1 MRYLLLSS
9 ILLQLVA
16 TSGIAGD
23 SLAVFEIKST
33 GNLVRSAQVTIPAN
47 TLVNIGFESNN
58 TNNALNCNQGV
69 LVDFGGGSV
78 AVKYQDF
85 IYRSGQANDNGFDN
99 RSYRN
104 AAPIPP
110 PSNPLELSGV
120 MGPCTITF
128 FCKSAAVRGSIY
140 SKSDYK
146 YASYW
151 RSVLIKPSS
160 SKLTVNIPQNYM
172 GDMLEE
178 KYGYQS
184 PSWTKKTGLNNTFVS
199 SNQYS
204 GFASPYF
211 YSSTATSS
219 ISSVV
224 TWSTVP
230 ETKSYRTVN
239 ARFLGPMTV
248 DVSYTNKSDTN
259 NFAFIRY
266 YISPAKYSYN
276 TTSGVNVVKDDATPN
291 TKNVRLVFEKSTDNK
306 KWIPAD
312 SMYVTEISGQ
322 AFYRVRNEEF

>member
-1 MRYLLLSS
+1 MRYLFLSS
-9 ILLQLVA
+9 ILLQLVI
-16 TSGIAGD
+16 TSGMAGD

-33 GNLVRSAQVTIPAN
+33 GNLVRSAQVSIPAN

-58 TNNALNCNQGV
+58 TNNAITFNQGV
-69 LVDFGGGSV
+69 LVDFGGGAV
-78 AVKYQDF
+78 AVKYQDPPWLQ
-85 IYRSGQANDNGFDN
+85 YGQTNGYATRSFP
-99 RSYRN
+99 N
-104 AAPIPP
+104 AARDPAFAFASP
-110 PSNPLELSGV
+110 GV

-128 FCKSAAVRGSIY
+128 FCQSAAVRGSIY
-140 SKSDYK
+140 SKSDSK

-151 RSVLIKPSS
+151 TSVLIKPSS

-178 KYGYQS
+178 RYGSQF
-184 PSWTKKTGLNNTFVS
+184 PSWTKKTGLNNTFVY

-204 GFASPYF
+204 GFTTPGFYGASV
-211 YSSTATSS
+211 TSS

-239 ARFLGPMTV
+239 GRFLGSMTV

-266 YISPAKYSYN
+266 YISPANYSYN
-276 TTSGVNVVKDDATPN
+276 TTSGVNVVKDEANPN

-306 KWIPAD
+306 NWLPAD
-312 SMYVTEISGQ
+312 SMYVTETSGQ
-322 AFYRVRNEEF
+322 AFYRIRNEEF

>member
-1 MRYLLLSS
+1 M
-9 ILLQLVA
+9 
-16 TSGIAGD
+16 AGD

-33 GNLVRSAQVTIPAN
+33 GNLVRSAQVSIPAN

-58 TNNALNCNQGV
+58 TNNALIFNQGV
-69 LVDFGGGSV
+69 LVDFGGGAV
-78 AVKYQDF
+78 AVKYQDPQ
-85 IYRSGQANDNGFDN
+85 YLQSGQTNGYAT
-99 RSYRN
+99 RSFPN
-104 AAPIPP
+104 AAVE
-110 PSNPLELSGV
+110 SLNQFELSGV
-120 MGPCTITF
+120 MGPCTVTF
-128 FCKSAAVRGSIY
+128 FCKSAALRGSIY

-151 RSVLIKPSS
+151 TKVLIKPSS

-172 GDMLEE
+172 GDMLQE

-204 GFASPYF
+204 GFGYASPYF
-211 YSSTATSS
+211 YGGSSTSS
-219 ISSVV
+219 ISSVA
-224 TWSTVP
+224 TWGTVP

-239 ARFLGPMTV
+239 ARFLGSMTV

-266 YISPAKYSYN
+266 YISPANYSYN
-276 TTSGVNVVKDDATPN
+276 TTSGVNVVKDEANPN

-306 KWIPAD
+306 KWLPAD
-312 SMYVTEISGQ
+312 SMYVTEASGQ
-322 AFYRVRNEEF
+322 AFYRIRNEEF

>member
-47 TLVNIGFESNN
+47 TLVNIGLESNN
-58 TNNALNCNQGV
+58 TNNALTFNQGV
-69 LVDFGGGSV
+69 LVDFGGGAV
-78 AVKYQDF
+78 AVKYRDPPWLP
-85 IYRSGQANDNGFDN
+85 YGQTNGYAA
-99 RSYRN
+99 RSYPN
-104 AAPIPP
+104 AAVVYGQFPDY
-110 PSNPLELSGV
+110 EGV
-120 MGPCTITF
+120 RGPCTISF

-151 RSVLIKPSS
+151 ESVLIKPSS

-178 KYGYQS
+178 RYGSQYV
-184 PSWTKKTGLNNTFVS
+184 SWIKKTGLANSFVS
-199 SNQYS
+199 SNQHS
-204 GFASPYF
+204 GYAPPGF
-211 YSSTATSS
+211 YGGSSTSS

-224 TWSTVP
+224 TWGTAP

-239 ARFLGPMTV
+239 AGFLGPMTV

-276 TTSGVNVVKDDATPN
+276 TTSGVNVVKDEATPN
-291 TKNVRLVFEKSTDNK
+291 SKNVRLVFEKSTDNK
-306 KWIPAD
+306 KWLPAD
-312 SMYVTEISGQ
+312 SVYVTETSGQ
-322 AFYRVRNEEF
+322 AFYRIRNEEF

>member
-33 GNLVRSAQVTIPAN
+33 GNLVRSAQVSIPAN
-47 TLVNIGFESNN
+47 TLVDIGFESNN
-58 TNNALNCNQGV
+58 TNNALTFNQGV
-69 LVDFGGGSV
+69 LVDFGGGAV
-78 AVKYQDF
+78 AVKYQDPP
-85 IYRSGQANDNGFDN
+85 YLQYGQTNGYATRSFP
-99 RSYRN
+99 N
-104 AAPIPP
+104 AAVE
-110 PSNPLELSGV
+110 SFQFAQKGV

-160 SKLTVNIPQNYM
+160 SKLTLNIPQNYM

>member
-47 TLVNIGFESNN
+47 TLVNICFESNN
-58 TNNALNCNQGV
+58 TNNALTFNQGV
-69 LVDFGGGSV
+69 LVDFGGGAV
-78 AVKYQDF
+78 AVKYQDPP
-85 IYRSGQANDNGFDN
+85 YLQYGQTNGYATRSFP
-99 RSYRN
+99 N
-104 AAPIPP
+104 AAVE
-110 PSNPLELSGV
+110 SYFQFANSGV

-160 SKLTVNIPQNYM
+160 SKLTLNIPQNYM

-211 YSSTATSS
+211 YSGTGTSS

-306 KWIPAD
+306 EWIPAD

>member
-23 SLAVFEIKST
+23 SLAVFEINST

-47 TLVNIGFESNN
+47 TSVNIGFESNN
-58 TNNALNCNQGV
+58 TNKALTFNQGV
-69 LVDFGGGSV
+69 LVDFGGGAV
-78 AVKYQDF
+78 AVKYQDPPVLQ
-85 IYRSGQANDNGFDN
+85 YGETDGYATRL
-99 RSYRN
+99 YRN
-104 AAPIPP
+104 AAVQ
-110 PSNPLELSGV
+110 SLNQFEYAGV

-128 FCKSAAVRGSIY
+128 FCQSAAVRGFIY

-151 RSVLIKPSS
+151 TKVLIKPSS

-178 KYGYQS
+178 AYGKQS
-184 PSWTKKTGLNNTFVS
+184 PSWVKRTGLANSFVS

-204 GFASPYF
+204 GFGSPYF
-211 YSSTATSS
+211 YDGSSTSS

-224 TWSTVP
+224 TWGTVP

-248 DVSYTNKSDTN
+248 DVSYTNKYDTN

-276 TTSGVNVVKDDATPN
+276 TTSGVNVVKDEATPS

-306 KWIPAD
+306 KWLPAD
-312 SMYVTEISGQ
+312 SMYVTETSGQ
-322 AFYRVRNEEF
+322 AFYRIRNEEF

>member
-1 MRYLLLSS
+1 MRYLLLSL

-23 SLAVFEIKST
+23 SLAVFEINST
-33 GNLVRSAQVTIPAN
+33 GNLVRSAQVSIPAN

-58 TNNALNCNQGV
+58 TNNALTFNQGV
-69 LVDFGGGSV
+69 LVDFGGGAV
-78 AVKYQDF
+78 AVKYQDTPWLP
-85 IYRSGQANDNGFDN
+85 YGQTNGYDA
-99 RSYRN
+99 RSYPN
-104 AAPIPP
+104 AAVYGQFY
-110 PSNPLELSGV
+110 SYEGYEGV
-120 MGPCTITF
+120 RGPCTISF
-128 FCKSAAVRGSIY
+128 FCKSAALRGSIY

-151 RSVLIKPSS
+151 TSVLIKPSS
-160 SKLTVNIPQNYM
+160 SKLTVNIPQNCM

-178 KYGYQS
+178 RYGSQYV
-184 PSWTKKTGLNNTFVS
+184 SWIKKTGLANSFVS

-204 GFASPYF
+204 GFSSPCF
-211 YSSTATSS
+211 YGANATSS

-224 TWSTVP
+224 TWGTVP

-266 YISPAKYSYN
+266 YISPANYSYN
-276 TTSGVNVVKDDATPN
+276 TTSGVNVAKDEVTPN

-306 KWIPAD
+306 MWIPAD
-312 SMYVTEISGQ
+312 SMYVTETSGQ
-322 AFYRVRNEEF
+322 AFYRIRNEEF